1 MVHVQISSLSMS
13 PAPGERLLRH
23 VGDRVRFALK
33 HEDGTDFPSGWRVL
47 LRTNIG
53 RAIAARQEVIAHRG
67 GGSPFAGTSWR
78 DIPMRPDGADW
89 ALDLPLTEIGWFRA
103 KAYAVDEHGKQRWP
117 AGSDIGISVLP
128 DAYRTGNTIYCA
140 FTRSFGGARTA
151 ASTANP
157 LLEAQLAA
165 LDAHGYTAIPPS
177 GKLRDLTAQLPHIV
191 DTLGCRI
198 LHLLPITPTPT
209 TYARFGRYGSP
220 YAGQDLTQIDPALVE
235 FDRRTTGVDQFREL
249 AYAAHLKGARVFL
262 DIVINHTGWGSRLQ
276 ETKPDWFRRDA
287 DGAFHS
293 PGAWGNTWED
303 LVELDHA
310 KPELWEE
317 LADAFL
323 VWCRRGVDGFRCDA
337 GYMVPSAA
345 WQYIT
350 AKVRLEFPDTM
361 FLLEGLGG
369 AWEITERL
377 LTEGN
382 LQWAYSELFQN
393 YDGAQVGSYL
403 DHVIRTAGRIGP
415 LIHYSE
421 THDNDRLAKRGR
433 DWSLLRNRLCAL
445 TSISGGF
452 GFTCGVEWLAREK
465 INVHQNKGL
474 NWGAADQIVDE
485 LGDLNRLLLDHPCF
499 FDGAALERLSAD
511 DAPLY
516 ALRRT
521 AADGGDSLLVLANLD
536 LSQAHAFVLPA
547 ASDDTLGKPRL
558 DLVGGAMVAVTQT
571 DAGAVITVPPGAC
584 LCLAAAAR
592 PVGLAGDE
600 YRHQRARAAFAYRAL
615 TKVLAV
621 EDIGPAEWTRL
632 AAAVDSDPAA
642 FLAALQHLPL
652 ETARTDLFAALTH
665 AIAADGYPAVVD
677 WTLADLT
684 RIVPVPAG
692 HWLLVRD
699 ASPFSVTLD
708 RNDGSSPIS
717 HEAVPAAGCWIACFP
732 GHDRA
737 ADATLT
743 IDHFIDHGRR
753 ALGQVR
759 FLGIIPDPVPRRPQ
773 EGLAL
778 FTNGRGAMAR
788 IAVDLGAVRSKY
800 DGLLAANLHP
810 AVPVDRHLLIKRLRV
825 WAVADGFITPLAS
838 DNLAGFESGPPGR
851 WRFVANA
858 GDGRTV
864 EIHLEIDLLED
875 RNAVV
880 LRFAR
885 PAGAPTW
892 GRDLE
897 ADRDVRL
904 SVRLDLEDR
913 GYHHETARSDGA
925 DRHFAASTTLFP
937 AGDGFAFAPAADRHL
952 RVQAVGGTFHPE
964 AEWCLGI
971 AHPVEASRGMTAS
984 GDAWSPGWF
993 DLPLPRDGAITLVA
1007 HAEAEDPPADVI
1019 ATAGAARGAQ
1029 VEAALVR
1036 AGFAPADAFG
1046 RQLAIAAQAY
1056 LVAREGG
1063 RTVIAGYPWF
1073 LDWGRDSVICARGLV
1088 ALGLGD
1094 DVRRLLAVFGRF
1106 ESAGTLPNCIH
1117 GEDASNRD
1125 TSDAALWY
1133 GVACEDLVAQLGEEV
1148 YATDVGGRTIADVLA
1163 AIARGYRN
1171 GTPNGIHLD
1180 PASGLVWSPPHFTW
1194 MDTNHPAATPR
1205 TGYPVEIQVLWIRL
1219 LRQLVRL
1226 GIASD
1231 GEPWADL
1238 AERAAASFE
1247 QLYWLP
1253 DEGFYADLLIAPA
1266 GVPAEAAIADH
1277 ALRSNNLFAVS
1288 LGIATGERARST
1300 VRAALRHLVVPGAL
1314 RSLAPLPVSPP
1325 LPVHAGDGR
1334 LLNDPSFPYQGRY
1347 EGDEDTRRKPA
1358 YHNGTAW
1365 TWTFPTFCEAM
1376 ARAWD
1381 FSPAA
1386 VSAARAYLGSMD
1398 RLLAEGCLGH
1408 LPEILDGDAPHAQR
1422 GCDAQAWG
1430 CTEAARVWKL
1440 LAGPGP
1446 NPITARVRRGRKR
1459 R

>member
-1 MVHVQISSLSMS
+1 MS

-23 VGDRVRFALK
+23 VGDRVRFALR
-33 HEDGTDFPSGWRVL
+33 HADGSPFPAGWRVL
-47 LRTNIG
+47 LRTNLG
-53 RAIAARQEVIAHRG
+53 RATAARHEVIAHRG
-67 GGSPFAGTSWR
+67 SNQPFAGTSWR

-89 ALDLPLTEIGWFRA
+89 ALDLPLTEIGWFRG
-103 KAYAVDEHGKQRWP
+103 KPYAVDEHGKQHWP
-117 AGSDIGISVLP
+117 GGSDIGISVLP
-128 DAYRTGNTIYCA
+128 DAYRTSNTIYCA
-140 FTRSFGGARTA
+140 FIRSFGGARTA
-151 ASTANP
+151 ATTANP
-157 LLEAQLAA
+157 LLDAQLKA

-191 DTLGCRI
+191 ETLGCRI

-249 AYAAHLKGARVFL
+249 AYAAHLMGARVFI

-323 VWCRRGVDGFRCDA
+323 EWCRRGVDGFRCDA

-350 AKVRLEFPDTM
+350 AKVRLEFPDTV

-369 AWEITERL
+369 AWDLTECL

-393 YDGAQVGSYL
+393 YDGAQVSSYL
-403 DHVIRTAGRIGP
+403 DHVISNAGRLGP

-433 DWSLLRNRLCAL
+433 GWSLLRNRLCAL

-465 INVHQNKGL
+465 IDVHQNKGL
-474 NWGAADQIVDE
+474 NWGASDHLLAE

-499 FDGAALERLSAD
+499 FDGAVLERLSLPG
-511 DAPLY
+511 APLY
-516 ALRRT
+516 ALKRRS
-521 AADGGDSLLVLANLD
+521 ADGDDVVLVLANLD
-536 LSQAHAFVLPA
+536 LEQAHDFRLSAERDA
-547 ASDDTLGKPRL
+547 ALGGPRHDLVAGAPVSPSSSDDG
-558 DLVGGAMVAVTQT
+558 V
-571 DAGAVITVPPGAC
+571 VITVPAGAC
-584 LCLAAAAR
+584 LCLAAAPR
-592 PVGLAGDE
+592 PMGLAGDD
-600 YRHQRARAAFAYRAL
+600 YRHQRARAGFAYRAL
-615 TKVLAV
+615 TKVLAI
-621 EDIGPAEWTRL
+621 EDIGPADWTRL
-632 AAAVDSDPAA
+632 AAVVDADPAA
-642 FLAALQHLPL
+642 FLAACQHLPL
-652 ETARTDLFAALTH
+652 ETARADLLAALDH

-684 RIVPVPAG
+684 RVVPVPTG

-699 ASPFSVTLD
+699 ASAFSASLD
-708 RNDGSSPIS
+708 FHDGSSPRS
-717 HEAVPAAGCWIACFP
+717 QEAVPAAGGWIACFP
-732 GHDRA
+732 AHDRA

-743 IDHFIDHGRR
+743 IDHFTDFGRR
-753 ALGQVR
+753 AVGHAR
-759 FLGIIPDPVPRRPQ
+759 FLGMVPDPSPRRPQ
-773 EGLAL
+773 DGLAL
-778 FTNGRGAMAR
+778 LTNGRGGMAR
-788 IAVDLGAVRSKY
+788 IPVDLGAIHSKY
-800 DGLLAANLHP
+800 DCVLGINLHP
-810 AVPVDRHLLIKRLRV
+810 AVPVDRHVLVKRLRV
-825 WAVADGFITPLAS
+825 WAIADGFITPLS
-838 DNLAGFESGPPGR
+838 RDNLATFEAGPPGR

-864 EIHLEIDLLED
+864 EIHLEADMLAE

-880 LRFAR
+880 LRFSR
-885 PAGAPTW
+885 PSGPPTW
-892 GRDLE
+892 GHELE
-897 ADRDVRL
+897 SDRDVRL

-913 GYHHETARSDGA
+913 GYHGETARSDAA
-925 DRHFAASTTLFP
+925 DRHFVEHTIPFP
-937 AGDGFAFAPAADRHL
+937 TGDGFAFTPSQDRHL
-952 RVQAVGGTFHPE
+952 RVRAEGTFHREP
-964 AEWCLGI
+964 EWCLGI
-971 AHPVEASRGMTAS
+971 GHPVEASRGMTAS

-993 DLPLPRDGAITLVA
+993 DLPLPRDGAATIVA
-1007 HAEAEDPPADVI
+1007 HAEAEDPSPADV
-1019 ATAGAARGAQ
+1019 AGMRAARGAR
-1029 VEAALVR
+1029 VDTALTH
-1036 AGFAPADAFG
+1036 AGFDASDTFA
-1046 RQLAIAAQAY
+1046 RQLAAAAQAY
-1056 LVAREGG
+1056 LVRRDGG

-1073 LDWGRDSVICARGLV
+1073 LDWGRDSLICARGLV

-1094 DVRRLLAVFGRF
+1094 DVLRLLCVFGRF

-1125 TSDAALWY
+1125 TSDASLWY
-1133 GVACEDLVAQLGEEV
+1133 GVACEDLAAQLGEAV
-1148 YATDVGGRTIADVLA
+1148 YATDVGGRTIAEVLA

-1171 GTPNGIHLD
+1171 GTPNGIHVD
-1180 PASGLVWSPPHFTW
+1180 HATGLVWSPPHFTW
-1194 MDTNHPAATPR
+1194 MDTNYPAATPR

-1226 GIASD
+1226 GVASD
-1231 GEPWADL
+1231 GEPWAEL

-1247 QLYWLP
+1247 RLYWLA
-1253 DEGFYADLLIAPA
+1253 DEGFLADLLIAPQ
-1266 GVPAEAAIADH
+1266 GVSAEAAIADH
-1277 ALRSNNLFAVS
+1277 ALRSNSLFAVS
-1288 LGIATGERARST
+1288 LGITTGARARST
-1300 VRAALRHLVVPGAL
+1300 VHAALRHLVVPGAL
-1314 RSLAPLPVSPP
+1314 RSLAPLPIFPP
-1325 LPVHAGDGR
+1325 LPVLAGDGR

-1398 RLLAEGCLGH
+1398 RLLGEGCLGH
-1408 LPEILDGDAPHAQR
+1408 LPEIVDGDAPHLQR